1 VFRARVVLVAAIAAM
16 AASSALAAPGPGNPG
31 HDSAKHAGKADAS
44 AAPAAAP
51 APQPAPAAAPAAPT
65 DKQKKTKPDSPGQ
78 TKRAVQQPAPAPAAA
93 PVATVAA
100 APAVAPTVSA
110 APVVPAAPAP
120 TPAAAKPKHQATA
133 RLVAVARPQAVRPA
147 TVVPAVAVAR
157 TAPPAVASRRHRAPS
172 PTAKRPVRHPQ
183 VSQPS
188 SPLIRNVE
196 HILKVVPGWVRVALA
211 ALVAAGLLLL
221 AGALHQALRAHRLE
235 RDRRRLAADVGL
247 LQSALLP
254 ALADEVGR
262 ARVSTAYRPADGLA
276 AGGDF
281 FDVFALAD
289 GRTALI
295 LGDMAGHG
303 REIVPF
309 TALVRYSLR
318 AYLEAGL
325 APRVALQVASTVLE
339 SQLGG
344 HMVAA
349 AVAVFAPDTGRL
361 TYACAGQAPPLLAP
375 AFPPSVMAVSS
386 PPIGAGAVTGRR
398 QTTVALP
405 PGSAACFCT
414 DGVADVRVADRRMGP
429 DAVAGRFAALGAEAG
444 ADELLREVVRASDSQ
459 PDDMAVCVLAP
470 LPGAAEPAP
479 EVVEELELDAELLA
493 DGRAT
498 RFLAAC
504 SVEPVAAAAALRAA
518 AELVARRGS
527 AVLVVRR
534 TATGASVGVDRP
546 RAAILPI
553 GRPPAAPAPGRAAL
567 AG

>member
-1 VFRARVVLVAAIAAM
+1 MFRARVALVAGIAAM

-31 HDSAKHAGKADAS
+31 HDSAKHAGKVD
-44 AAPAAAP
+44 AAA
-51 APQPAPAAAPAAPT
+51 ATAPAPAAAPAAAPT
-65 DKQKKTKPDSPGQ
+65 ATTADKQKKSKPDSPGH
-78 TKRAVQQPAPAPAAA
+78 TKRAVAPPAPAPAAT
-93 PVATVAA
+93 PVATAA
-100 APAVAPTVSA
+100 AV
-110 APVVPAAPAP
+110 PAP
-120 TPAAAKPKHQATA
+120 TPAVSAAPLVTTPAPTPAPGARKPKRAATA
-133 RLVAVARPQAVRPA
+133 RLVAVTRRPA
-147 TVVPAVAVAR
+147 VHPVTAAPAVAVTPAVAVA
-157 TAPPAVASRRHRAPS
+157 APTPRHHASTPA
-172 PTAKRPVRHPQ
+172 AKRPARHPHA
-183 VSQPS
+183 SQPS
-188 SPLIRNVE
+188 LPLIRNVE
-196 HILKVVPGWVRVALA
+196 HILKVVPGWVRIALA
-211 ALVAAGLLLL
+211 ALAAVGLLLL
-221 AGALHQALRAHRLE
+221 AGALHQALRARRLE
-235 RDRRRLAADVGL
+235 HDRRRLAADVGL

-254 ALADEVGR
+254 AVADHVGR

-325 APRVALQVASTVLE
+325 APRVVLQVASTVLE

-361 TYACAGQAPPLLAP
+361 TYACAGQAQPLLASTL
-375 AFPPSVMAVSS
+375 PPSVMAVSS

-398 QTTVALP
+398 QTTVTLA
-405 PGSAACFCT
+405 PGSAACFYT

-429 DAVAGRFAALGAEAG
+429 DAVAARFVALGPD
-444 ADELLREVVRASDSQ
+444 ADADALLRDVVRASDSQ

-504 SVEPVAAAAALRAA
+504 SVESSAAAAALLAA
-518 AELVARRGS
+518 AELIARRGG

-534 TATGASVGVDRP
+534 AATGATVGVDQP
-546 RAAILPI
+546 RAAILPV
-553 GRPPAAPAPGRAAL
+553 GRPAPALAAL